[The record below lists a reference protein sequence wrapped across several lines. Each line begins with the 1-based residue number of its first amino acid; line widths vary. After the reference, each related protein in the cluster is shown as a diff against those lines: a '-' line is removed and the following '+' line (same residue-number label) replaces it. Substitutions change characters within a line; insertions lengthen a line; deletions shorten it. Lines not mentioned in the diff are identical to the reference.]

1 MVGSSDDKGEQVK
14 ERPVYPADLLGSMY
28 ALLGIYDEAKL
39 PHPAGLDV
47 RVSPTAAEGVKRGGL
62 LTEIM

>member
-1 MVGSSDDKGEQVK
+1 
-14 ERPVYPADLLGSMY
+14 MY
-28 ALLGIYDEAKL
+28 AQLGIDPNAKL

-47 RVSPTAAEGVKRGGL
+47 RVSPTEEEGVKRGGL

>member
-1 MVGSSDDKGEQVK
+1 
-14 ERPVYPADLLGSMY
+14 MY
-28 ALLGIYDEAKL
+28 ELLGIDGEAKL

-47 RVSPTAAEGVKRGGL
+47 RVTPTAAEGVKRGGL